1 MKRRTRLVLCLALAC
16 IMMLCACGQTS
27 AQTAP
32 APTPEP
38 TAEPTPTSAAVTPAP
53 TETVQTPAPTAAPA
67 PTANTAPAPVPNQA
81 AAVPVSN
88 VTVVPDWILEN
99 AFNTALEIRSA
110 EGTNNVASNANMG
123 VAQAIDSTL
132 NELEQLAGTRITVAV
147 DITPVMQELGL
158 DEDEQTISERK
169 ELLDDVERL
178 MEKVL
183 SPSQRKII
191 ELHEYEG
198 QSYEEVAAQ
207 MGMQQAAV
215 RMQISRARKALR
227 EEYRKRNATSKQR
240 RATAKNSC

>member
-53 TETVQTPAPTAAPA
+53 TETVQTPA

-158 DEDEQTISERK
+158 DEDEQTMINNAISSAMQVG
-169 ELLDDVERL
+169 LAQAWSGVEMHIYNARTYL
-178 MEKVL
+178 NSTVAGVGVVSENIAESTQALEAARVYADAIV
-183 SPSQRKII
+183 SPV
-191 ELHEYEG
+191 G
-198 QSYEEVAAQ
+198 T
-207 MGMQQAAV
+207 
-215 RMQISRARKALR
+215 
-227 EEYRKRNATSKQR
+227 N
-240 RATAKNSC
+240 

>member
-53 TETVQTPAPTAAPA
+53 TETVQTPA

-158 DEDEQTISERK
+158 DEDEQTMINNAISSAMQVG
-169 ELLDDVERL
+169 LAQAWSGVEMHIYNARTYL
-178 MEKVL
+178 NSTVAGVGVVSENIAESTQTLEAARVYADAIV
-183 SPSQRKII
+183 SPV
-191 ELHEYEG
+191 G
-198 QSYEEVAAQ
+198 T
-207 MGMQQAAV
+207 
-215 RMQISRARKALR
+215 
-227 EEYRKRNATSKQR
+227 N
-240 RATAKNSC
+240 

>member
-67 PTANTAPAPVPNQA
+67 QTANTAPAPVPNQA

-88 VTVVPDWILEN
+88 VTVVPDWILKN

-158 DEDEQTISERK
+158 DEDEQTMINNAISSAMQVG
-169 ELLDDVERL
+169 LAQAWSGVEMHIYNARTYL
-178 MEKVL
+178 NSTVAGVGVVSENIAESTQALEAARVYADAIV
-183 SPSQRKII
+183 SPV
-191 ELHEYEG
+191 G
-198 QSYEEVAAQ
+198 T
-207 MGMQQAAV
+207 
-215 RMQISRARKALR
+215 
-227 EEYRKRNATSKQR
+227 N
-240 RATAKNSC
+240 